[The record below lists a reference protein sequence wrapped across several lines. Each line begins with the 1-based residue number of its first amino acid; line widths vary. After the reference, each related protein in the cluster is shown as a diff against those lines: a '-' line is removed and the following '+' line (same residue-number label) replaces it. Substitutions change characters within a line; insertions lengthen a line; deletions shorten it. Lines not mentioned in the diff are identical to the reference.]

1 MPNLVS
7 YNGSSMPMETIKLLA
22 LTSILLTSSLASS
35 IPTPIYSIYTYKILI
50 VKSMIELTFLLT
62 ASNLFYSS
70 IDADVVISA
79 AAAYYLGLLILENQ
93 LPSAFFTFA
102 PMF

>member
-1 MPNLVS
+1 
-7 YNGSSMPMETIKLLA
+7 
-22 LTSILLTSSLASS
+22 
-35 IPTPIYSIYTYKILI
+35 
-50 VKSMIELTFLLT
+50 MIELTFLLT